1 MRTTLI
7 IDEGLIN
14 RARELT
20 GIEGKTRL
28 VHNGLK
34 ALIERESAK
43 RLALMEGKMPSL
55 KVPARKRMDSR
66 SK

>member
-20 GIEGKTRL
+20 GIEEKTKL
-28 VHNGLK
+28 VHKGLK
-34 ALIERESAK
+34 ALIEKESAM
-43 RLALMEGKMPSL
+43 RLALMKGTMPSL
-55 KVPARKRMDSR
+55 KVPARRRMSR
-66 SK
+66 KCK